1 MYLDYQEFKSF
12 QKEIN
17 EADFSKNSNPIY
29 HAPTVTYNNV
39 AISEFTVTMVT
50 TWF

>member
-12 QKEIN
+12 QKEVN

-39 AISEFTVTMVT
+39 AYGNE
-50 TWF
+50 